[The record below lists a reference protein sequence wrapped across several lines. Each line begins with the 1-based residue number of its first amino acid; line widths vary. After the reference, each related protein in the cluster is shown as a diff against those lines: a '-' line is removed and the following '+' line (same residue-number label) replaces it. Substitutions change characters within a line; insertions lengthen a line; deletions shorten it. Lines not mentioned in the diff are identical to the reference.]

1 MLAKISSDAQFLQSF
16 LFSSLIADRP
26 NTPHSKHSDAK
37 DAPTPSGSAKQ
48 KASSAKKSGNATKK
62 IRHR

>member
-1 MLAKISSDAQFLQSF
+1 MI
-16 LFSSLIADRP
+16 FSHKCIDRP

-37 DAPTPSGSAKQ
+37 DVSTPSSSAKQ
-48 KASSAKKSGNATKK
+48 KASSAKKTGNATKK